1 MFSTLVR
8 NLAPSVSR
16 TTATRS
22 LACPSSSLA
31 RRAFASSSVVRAVT
45 PPSGL
50 PERERT
56 IWEKLID
63 KFSPSQLRV
72 EDVSGGCGTFYA
84 IVIASDNFKG
94 LPIVKQHRLVTDTL
108 KQEIEGIHG
117 LQIKTIVN
125 SQ

>member
-1 MFSTLVR
+1 MIRSVAPTMFSTLVR

-22 LACPSSSLA
+22 LASPSLA
-31 RRAFASSSVVRAVT
+31 RRPFASSSVVRAVT

-56 IWEKLID
+56 IWDKLID

-72 EDVSGGCGTFYA
+72 EDVSGEYRILWDF
-84 IVIASDNFKG
+84 
-94 LPIVKQHRLVTDTL
+94 
-108 KQEIEGIHG
+108 
-117 LQIKTIVN
+117 
-125 SQ
+125 